1 MTATE
6 ALERR
11 IDELCCENARLRE
24 RLVHMELHECPGCR
38 NVADLQEALDENTK
52 LRELVLDMAEC
63 MDNSQPRCKKCK
75 FRELNCQWFKF
86 FDRMRELGIEV
97 E

>member
-38 NVADLQEALDENTK
+38 NVADLQAALAENTK
-52 LRELVLDMAEC
+52 LRELIADIHALDDLCYIPSWSLDEYGVRMADIE
-63 MDNSQPRCKKCK
+63 R
-75 FRELNCQWFKF
+75 
-86 FDRMRELGIEV
+86 RMRELGLEV
-97 E
+97 DG